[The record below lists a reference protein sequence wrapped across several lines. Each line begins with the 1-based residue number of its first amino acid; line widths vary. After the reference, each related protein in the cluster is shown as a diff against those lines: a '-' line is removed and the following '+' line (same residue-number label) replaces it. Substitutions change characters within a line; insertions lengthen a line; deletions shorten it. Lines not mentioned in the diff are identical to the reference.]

1 MQQASV
7 PWLRCMLL
15 LRREKCFKISCR
27 KRPVCF
33 SLTLMSQLIWLWN
46 CFFLLSTLTSC
57 LFLMTHFWETAP
69 ETTIGGFIHK
79 GQRRQL
85 HPEHTKQG
93 TNPSWAL
100 ASHSS
105 CALFHPL
112 HHPPS
117 CCHGNAP
124 GELGPGP
131 LFLSCSPPPREGRRI
146 LSLWRASLP
155 YFCPDEAV
163 SLCAPPRVVVLCL

>member
-1 MQQASV
+1 MFCGCISQSESLMLLSGDVLNWANTHLRNTASV
-7 PWLRCMLL
+7 SALVEMHAAPQER
-15 LRREKCFKISCR
+15 KCSKISCR

-33 SLTLMSQLIWLWN
+33 SLTLVSQLIWLWN

-69 ETTIGGFIHK
+69 EATIGGFIHK

-85 HPEHTKQG
+85 HPEHMKPG

-100 ASHSS
+100 ASHWN

-117 CCHGNAP
+117 RCHGDAP

-131 LFLSCSPPPREGRRI
+131 LFLSYTPPPQ
-146 LSLWRASLP
+146 P
-155 YFCPDEAV
+155 
-163 SLCAPPRVVVLCL
+163 LCV